1 MPSSLS
7 FAAVCRPEAV
17 GPRTLSNGRG
27 SLVIADSSA
36 ILSIRLTRAMQ
47 PDVCRNLKLRR
58 TQVRSD
64 AAPSAVDSHT
74 GEFDTKA
81 FRRTLTRKENYNR
94 KGFGHKEETLEAMD
108 KEYTSDII
116 KTLKEN
122 NNEYTW
128 GNVTVKLAES
138 FGFCWG
144 VERAVQIAY
153 EARKQFPDQKLWITN
168 EIIHN
173 PTVNQRLKEMQ
184 IEDIPVMEEGK
195 KFDVVNNDDVV
206 ILPAFGAALSEM
218 QILDEKGVK
227 IVDTTCPWVS
237 KVWNTVEKHKKE
249 SFTSVIHGKK
259 GHEETVATSSFAGK
273 YIIVKDIK
281 EATYV
286 CDYILAGKL
295 DGSSST
301 KEEFLKKFEK
311 AISRGFDPDC
321 DLVKVGIAN
330 QTTMLKGET
339 EEIGKLL
346 EKTMMQKYGVEFI
359 NEHFMSFNTIC
370 DATQE
375 RQDAMYNLVKE
386 KLDLILVVGGWNSSN
401 TSHLQEIAEQ
411 NGTPTYWIDSEK
423 RIGPGNR
430 IAYKLS
436 HGELVE
442 KENWLPTGPLK
453 IGITSGA
460 STPDKILEDTLK
472 VVFKMKDE
480 EALQTV

>member
-1 MPSSLS
+1 MACNCSIGV
-7 FAAVCRPEAV
+7 VC
-17 GPRTLSNGRG
+17 S
-27 SLVIADSSA
+27 
-36 ILSIRLTRAMQ
+36 
-47 PDVCRNLKLRR
+47 PDVVLAVSRSIVNGQGNSFTTKRDSLTTWGTKLGAFPNLKVRR
-58 TQVRSD
+58 TKVRHAASD
-64 AAPSAVDSHT
+64 SAVDST
-74 GEFDTKA
+74 VEEFDTKA
-81 FRRTLTRKENYNR
+81 FRKTLSRKENYNR
-94 KGFGHKEETLEAMD
+94 KGFGHKEETLEEMD

-122 NNEYTW
+122 NNQYTW
-128 GNVTVKLAES
+128 GNVNVKLAEA

-153 EARKQFPDQKLWITN
+153 EARKQFPDQRLWITN

-173 PTVNQRLKEMQ
+173 PSVNQRLKEMK
-184 IEDIPVMEEGK
+184 IEDIPVTEEGK
-195 KFDVVNNDDVV
+195 AFDVVNNEDVV
-206 ILPAFGAALSEM
+206 ILPAFGASLQEM
-218 QILDEKGVK
+218 QILDDKKVQ

-259 GHEETVATSSFAGK
+259 GHEETTATSSFAGAFV
-273 YIIVKDIK
+273 IVKDIK
-281 EATYV
+281 EATYL
-286 CDYILAGKL
+286 CDYILSGKL
-295 DGSSST
+295 DGSSGS

-311 AISRGFDPDC
+311 AVSRGFDPDR
-321 DLVKVGIAN
+321 DLIKVGIAN

-346 EKTMMQKYGVEFI
+346 EKTMMQKYGVE
-359 NEHFMSFNTIC
+359 NVNDHFMSFNTIC

-375 RQDAMYNLVKE
+375 RQDAMYDLVKE
-386 KLDLILVVGGWNSSN
+386 NLDLILVVGGWNSSN

-411 NGTPTYWIDSEK
+411 SGTPTYWIDSEK

-442 KENWLPTGPLK
+442 KENWLPSGPLN

-460 STPDKILEDTLK
+460 STPDKILENVLK
-472 VVFKMKDE
+472 VVFKLKKE
-480 EALQTV
+480 EALQLV